1 MADRATA
8 SRTRR
13 SNTTCT
19 PWWCG
24 ALYYVQ
30 RSTTLAS
37 DISRSPE
44 AQLDLSRQLP
54 GGVVSRPI
62 EFATAKPLMS
72 RKTTVES
79 AILPGGPARG
89 RGERHAERWEQAPAG
104 GSDRLRLR
112 RRREIVFPWASCLRE
127 GRGLQP

>member
-13 SNTTCT
+13 SQHHLHTVVV
-19 PWWCG
+19 WCIVLRAAVDDVG
-24 ALYYVQ
+24 VRYLPVA
-30 RSTTLAS
+30 
-37 DISRSPE
+37 E
-44 AQLDLSRQLP
+44 ARLDLSRQLP